1 MKKYNHL
8 VRSLFCIILIIIL
21 KIPTSAKLTYSKIA
35 TFSEAYIPSED
46 AVNYDFLDPIE
57 DNSIKPMEREISD
70 TDNRKELNNL
80 IREYQ
85 DIANNAHDL
94 AEATRALGY
103 DENHPIIEFA
113 KKEYKTANEYLK
125 IYTERLNEINSQWE
139 SKFSEYPIATEI
151 WLYLKDQGF
160 NDTVCAG
167 ILGNIMAEVGGQ
179 TLYIQHTLSNRYYYG
194 MCQWSK
200 GYSKVWYTDLNTQC
214 EFLINTIEYEFDNF
228 GYMYKKNFG
237 YNSFLKLTNEQDAA
251 LAFAKVYE
259 RCGSSSHAQRQKN
272 ATIAYNYFV
281 N

>member
-21 KIPTSAKLTYSKIA
+21 QIPTSAKLTYSKIA

-57 DNSIKPMEREISD
+57 DNSIEPMEREISD

-151 WLYLKDQGF
+151 WLYLKGF
-160 NDTVCAG
+160 P
-167 ILGNIMAEVGGQ
+167 
-179 TLYIQHTLSNRYYYG
+179 
-194 MCQWSK
+194 
-200 GYSKVWYTDLNTQC
+200 
-214 EFLINTIEYEFDNF
+214 
-228 GYMYKKNFG
+228 
-237 YNSFLKLTNEQDAA
+237 
-251 LAFAKVYE
+251 
-259 RCGSSSHAQRQKN
+259 
-272 ATIAYNYFV
+272 
-281 N
+281 